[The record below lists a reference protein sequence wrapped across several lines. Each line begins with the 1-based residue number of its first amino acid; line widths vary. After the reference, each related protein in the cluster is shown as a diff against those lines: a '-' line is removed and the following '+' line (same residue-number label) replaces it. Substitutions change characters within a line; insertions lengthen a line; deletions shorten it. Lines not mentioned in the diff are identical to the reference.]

1 MPLPR
6 QAYLFLLGGF
16 ELRRGAETLAL
27 PLATRRV
34 LAFLAVSGQPVSRS
48 YVAGSLWLESS
59 EARAGGCLRTAL
71 WHIQRTG
78 LDVVVSKGGAI
89 GLAPSV
95 AVDVH
100 ERQALAERALGDAER
115 FDRNDVRVLCAW
127 GDLLPDWYDEWLLI
141 PRERFR
147 QLRLHGLEELAVVLA
162 DEGRFAEAVEA
173 GLAAVAADPLRES
186 AHRALILVHLA
197 EGNRHEAARQLA
209 VARSLFLRHLG
220 VDVSP
225 RLVTLVERVPSRR

>member
-1 MPLPR
+1 MPYPR
-6 QAYLFLLGGF
+6 QARLLLLGGF
-16 ELRRGAETLAL
+16 ELRRGSDALPL

-59 EARAGGCLRTAL
+59 EARAAGCLRTAL
-71 WHIQRTG
+71 WQLQRAG
-78 LDVVVSKGGAI
+78 LDLVVATRGALA
-89 GLAPSV
+89 LAPSV

-100 ERQALAERALGDAER
+100 ERQALAERALDEAES
-115 FDRNDVRVLCAW
+115 FDRNDVRMLCAW

-147 QLRLHGLEELAVVLA
+147 QRRLHGLEELAVVLA

-186 AHRALILVHLA
+186 AHRALILAHLA
-197 EGNRHEAARQLA
+197 ESNRHEAARQLA

-220 VDVSP
+220 IDVSP
-225 RLVTLVERVPSRR
+225 GLVTLVERLSSRR